1 MLPKRLKVQLHLH
14 HKHFKP
20 YRKAEKG
27 FRVGKINNKAME
39 KIQLIVEI
47 EGGTGSVFV
56 DFDSKNTFHFKGAG
70 TFTKDVQIEKGER
83 ALAIA
88 GSEPSDGFV
97 LITIKKGNDELA
109 TAKFT
114 ATVFYGILPFTVKP

>member
-1 MLPKRLKVQLHLH
+1 
-14 HKHFKP
+14 
-20 YRKAEKG
+20 
-27 FRVGKINNKAME
+27 ME
-39 KIQLIVEI
+39 KIQLIVKI

-70 TFTKDVQIEKGER
+70 VFEKEVEIKEGEK
-83 ALAIA
+83 AVVIA

-97 LITIKKGNDELA
+97 LITIKKQQKTLA

-114 ATVFYGILPFTVKP
+114 QTVFYGILPFTVKP